1 MILSRE
7 ELDRAE
13 QELGY
18 PMVLKM
24 PDGAFSTGV
33 FKVKDREEFDARAA
47 QLFRDSELI
56 LAQAYTPTDFDWRI
70 GVLNGEVLYA
80 CRYYMSRGHW
90 QIVDH
95 SKGKPREGGFDTL
108 TTDEVPKAVIQT
120 ALKAAN
126 AIGNGLYGVDLKQ
139 VGRKVLVIEVNDN
152 PNLDAGVEDKIS
164 GIELYRRIM
173 REFLRR
179 LDARGR

>member
-1 MILSRE
+1 
-7 ELDRAE
+7 
-13 QELGY
+13 
-18 PMVLKM
+18 
-24 PDGAFSTGV
+24 
-33 FKVKDREEFDARAA
+33 
-47 QLFRDSELI
+47 LFRDSELI
-56 LAQAYTPTDFDWRI
+56 LAQAYTYTDFDWRI

-95 SKGKPREGGFDTL
+95 SKSKPREGAFDTIMP
-108 TTDEVPKAVIQT
+108 EEAPKTVIQT

-152 PNLDAGVEDKIS
+152 PNIDAGVEDKIA
-164 GIELYRRIM
+164 GDDLYRRIM
-173 REFLRR
+173 REFIRR
-179 LDARGR
+179 LESRGR